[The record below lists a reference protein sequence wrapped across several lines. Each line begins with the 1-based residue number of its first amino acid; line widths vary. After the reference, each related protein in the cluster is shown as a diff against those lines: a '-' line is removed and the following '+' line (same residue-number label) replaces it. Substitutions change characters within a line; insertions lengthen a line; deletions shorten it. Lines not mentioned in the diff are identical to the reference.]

1 MQHDGRPGGSPPEL
15 VARRLFESYA
25 AGEVDAVRACLAD
38 DMVGWI
44 TNRAGGVDRTDG
56 ADAYMSRLPDLSEAE
71 LEARI
76 TQVLG
81 IDDERAMAMV
91 AIRATRRGLDLSNYA
106 AFLTRVVDG
115 RVAELW
121 MVEAQPAYSDEFWS

>member
-1 MQHDGRPGGSPPEL
+1 MGTTSPGT
-15 VARRLFESYA
+15 VARNLFESYA
-25 AGEVDAVRACLAD
+25 AGDIDAVRACMAD

-44 TNRAGGVDRTDG
+44 TNREGGVDRTDG
-56 ADAYMSRLPDLSEAE
+56 ADAYLSRLPDLSEAE

-81 IDDERAMAMV
+81 IDDQRALTMV
-91 AIRATRRGLDLSNYA
+91 AIRATRRGMNLENYA
-106 AFLTRVVDG
+106 AFLTRVVAG
-115 RVAELW
+115 RVAEVW

>member
-1 MQHDGRPGGSPPEL
+1 MSTKSTASPES

-25 AGEVDAVRACLAD
+25 AADIEAVRACLAD
-38 DMVGWI
+38 DLVGWI
-44 TNRAGGVDRTDG
+44 TNCDGGVDRTDG
-56 ADAYMSRLPDLSEAE
+56 AARLPDLSEAE

-81 IDDERAMAMV
+81 IDDERAMTMV
-91 AIRATRRGLDLSNYA
+91 AIRATRRGLDLRNHA
-106 AFLTRVVDG
+106 AFLARVIDG

>member
-1 MQHDGRPGGSPPEL
+1 MGTTSAET
-15 VARRLFESYA
+15 VARNLFESYA
-25 AGEVDAVRACLAD
+25 AGDIDAVRTSMAD

-44 TNRAGGVDRTDG
+44 TNREGGVDRTDG
-56 ADAYMSRLPDLSEAE
+56 ADAYLSRLPDLSEAE

-81 IDDERAMAMV
+81 IDDQRALTMV
-91 AIRATRRGLDLSNYA
+91 AIRATRRGMNLEHYA
-106 AFLTRVVDG
+106 AFLTRVVVG
-115 RVAELW
+115 RVVELW

>member
-1 MQHDGRPGGSPPEL
+1 MSTESTASPES
-15 VARRLFESYA
+15 VARTLFESYA
-25 AGEVDAVRACLAD
+25 AGDMDAVRACLAD
-38 DMVGWI
+38 DLVGWI
-44 TNRAGGVDRTDG
+44 TNRDGGVDRTDG
-56 ADAYMSRLPDLSEAE
+56 ADAYLARLQDLSEAA

-81 IDDERAMAMV
+81 IDDERAMTMV
-91 AIRATRRGLDLSNYA
+91 AIRAARRGLDLHNHA
-106 AFLTRVVDG
+106 AFLARVVDG